1 MLERWIVKHW
11 IALSVGC
18 LLMAAAVRMA
28 YAQRGY
34 VAIGGEWAI
43 IPIMFLIEWFI
54 KARRR
59 EARRKQEYESV
70 KQQLEKDGYKISN
83 AEFSCLIEYAKR
95 KVKIAEKDESYIPIL
110 LPDMVKEYFFR
121 MGVNLEV
128 MSKMMKE

>member
-1 MLERWIVKHW
+1 M
-11 IALSVGC
+11 
-18 LLMAAAVRMA
+18 
-28 YAQRGY
+28 
-34 VAIGGEWAI
+34 
-43 IPIMFLIEWFI
+43 
-54 KARRR
+54 
-59 EARRKQEYESV
+59 QEYESV

-128 MSKMMKE
+128 IPEREIIRLQIQEIFTKQ

>member
-1 MLERWIVKHW
+1 M
-11 IALSVGC
+11 
-18 LLMAAAVRMA
+18 
-28 YAQRGY
+28 
-34 VAIGGEWAI
+34 
-43 IPIMFLIEWFI
+43 
-54 KARRR
+54 
-59 EARRKQEYESV
+59 QEYESV

-121 MGVNLEV
+121 MGVNLEA